1 MKASNDLI
9 KKFGVDKIIH
19 GLIGMLILAVCVIA
33 SVFLFGVNFFSV
45 LGGMILGTVSAW
57 LAGKWKESKD
67 DVPDAA
73 DIRATVR
80 GALLA
85 DVVIL
90 LVCIMK
96 RLHVQLWIAVFL
108 SVSGMI
114 LLFCGFWVVPT
125 GQIDNSVLVAYGEVS
140 TFAGALFGV
149 DYRYKC
155 KYKKYIEREDET
167 ENKEENKDE

>member
-19 GLIGMLILAVCVIA
+19 GLIGMLILAVCVVA
-33 SVFLFGVNFFSV
+33 SVFLFGVSFPSV
-45 LGGMILGTVSAW
+45 LGGMVLGTVSAW

-67 DVPDAA
+67 DDPDTT

-90 LVCIMK
+90 LVWIVF
-96 RLHVQLWIAVFL
+96 RL
-108 SVSGMI
+108 I
-114 LLFCGFWVVPT
+114 L
-125 GQIDNSVLVAYGEVS
+125 
-140 TFAGALFGV
+140 
-149 DYRYKC
+149 
-155 KYKKYIEREDET
+155 
-167 ENKEENKDE
+167 

>member
-19 GLIGMLILAVCVIA
+19 GLIGM
-33 SVFLFGVNFFSV
+33 SFPSV
-45 LGGMILGTVSAW
+45 LGGMVLGTVSAW

-67 DVPDAA
+67 DVPDMA

-90 LVCIMK
+90 LVWIVF
-96 RLHVQLWIAVFL
+96 RL
-108 SVSGMI
+108 I
-114 LLFCGFWVVPT
+114 L
-125 GQIDNSVLVAYGEVS
+125 
-140 TFAGALFGV
+140 
-149 DYRYKC
+149 
-155 KYKKYIEREDET
+155 
-167 ENKEENKDE
+167 